1 MTNEEKQLVI
11 RYADQ
16 AFHGGTIRQV
26 YPTCECGK
34 MFNEKELYN
43 APGVFFKQID
53 IFGKTYTLIEP
64 VCPICKQKI
73 PASFNV
79 LN

>member
-1 MTNEEKQLVI
+1 MTNREKQLVT
-11 RYADQ
+11 RHADE
-16 AFHGGTIRQV
+16 AFHGATVRQV

-34 MFNEKELYN
+34 VFSEKELCD
-43 APGVFFKQID
+43 APGVFFREVD
-53 IFGKTYTLIEP
+53 IFGKVYTLIEP

-73 PASFNV
+73 PASFNI